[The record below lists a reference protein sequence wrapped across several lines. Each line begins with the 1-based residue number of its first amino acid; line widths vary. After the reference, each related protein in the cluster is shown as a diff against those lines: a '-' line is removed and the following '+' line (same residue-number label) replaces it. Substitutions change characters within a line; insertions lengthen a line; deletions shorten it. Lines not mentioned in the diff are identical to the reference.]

1 MKSIDLVRLL
11 EREKLIAILRGIE
24 PKDVLKTAEALYEG
38 GVRFAEVTFSPAD
51 RKKDI
56 DTLQSVEM
64 LRMKMPEDFR
74 VGVGTA
80 LYETQVEEAKKAGAE
95 YVISPNVNEQVIKR
109 TKEEGLVSLPGALSP
124 SEAQM
129 AVEYGADIVKLFP
142 AGILGPDYVKAV
154 KSSMSHLKIFAVG
167 GVNVENV
174 QSFLLH
180 GADGVG
186 IGSEFVSSRL
196 VKEGNYK
203 EIRDRAERFVRLV
216 REPLV

>member
-74 VGVGTA
+74 VGVGTV
-80 LYETQVEEAKKAGAE
+80 LYETQVEEAKKAL
-95 YVISPNVNEQVIKR
+95 
-109 TKEEGLVSLPGALSP
+109 GLSA
-124 SEAQM
+124 
-129 AVEYGADIVKLFP
+129 IT
-142 AGILGPDYVKAV
+142 
-154 KSSMSHLKIFAVG
+154 
-167 GVNVENV
+167 
-174 QSFLLH
+174 
-180 GADGVG
+180 
-186 IGSEFVSSRL
+186 
-196 VKEGNYK
+196 
-203 EIRDRAERFVRLV
+203 DRA
-216 REPLV
+216 

>member
-1 MKSIDLVRLL
+1 MEATELVRLL

-24 PKDVLKTAEALYEG
+24 HRDVLKTAEALYEG
-38 GVRFAEVTFSPAD
+38 GVRFAEVTFFSAD
-51 RKKDI
+51 RERDI
-56 DTLQSVEM
+56 DTLRSVEM
-64 LRMKMPEDFR
+64 LRMKMPEDFQ
-74 VGVGTA
+74 VGVGTV
-80 LYETQVEEAKKAGAE
+80 LCERQVEEAKKAGAQ
-95 YVISPNVNEQVIKR
+95 YIISPNVSKHVINR
-109 TKEEGLVSLPGALSP
+109 TKEEGLVSMPGALSP
-124 SEAQM
+124 SEMQT

-142 AGILGPDYVKAV
+142 AGLLGPDYVKSV

-174 QSFLLH
+174 QSFLSH

-203 EIRDRAERFVRLV
+203 EIRERAEHFVRLV
-216 REPLV
+216 REPLM